1 MELTLGSLSTGRE
14 RRCAADARS
23 PGWYIHNITQRSRT
37 RYYASFLALYVIHA
51 AHPYVRNAQEGG
63 GFSPPDQQ
71 NFVGTSRVKSPQ
83 KPRESAWR
91 RAQQQEH
98 QQQQRSRSQM
108 SEYQQ
113 EVRCHRRRC

>member
-1 MELTLGSLSTGRE
+1 
-14 RRCAADARS
+14 
-23 PGWYIHNITQRSRT
+23 
-37 RYYASFLALYVIHA
+37 
-51 AHPYVRNAQEGG
+51 
-63 GFSPPDQQ
+63 
-71 NFVGTSRVKSPQ
+71 VGTSRVKSPQ